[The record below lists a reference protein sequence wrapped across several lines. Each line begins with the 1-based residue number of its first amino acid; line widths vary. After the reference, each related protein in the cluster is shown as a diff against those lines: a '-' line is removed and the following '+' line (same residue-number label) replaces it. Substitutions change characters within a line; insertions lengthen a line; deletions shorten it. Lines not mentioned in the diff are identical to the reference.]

1 MNYEEIKNTFIKL
14 KKEELEYIDNISK
27 IIKSNVYDEDMNIA
41 ILSWQDKNLIGKKVG
56 KE

>member
-1 MNYEEIKNTFIKL
+1 MQKFINEHQKDL
-14 KKEELEYIDNISK
+14 IVDNISK